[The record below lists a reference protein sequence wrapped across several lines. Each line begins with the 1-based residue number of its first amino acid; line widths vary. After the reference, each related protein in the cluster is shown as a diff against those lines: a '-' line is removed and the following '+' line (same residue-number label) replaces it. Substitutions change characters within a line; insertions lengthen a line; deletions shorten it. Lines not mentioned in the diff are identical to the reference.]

1 MNLVNTLD
9 LLSQLTENWASL
21 LKFLFWEE
29 ILHLNVDFYQGMQK
43 EKHDWAFFESVS
55 IEIAA
60 TLTIL
65 INYYEK
71 ILKISSLTPRR
82 INFEADVITK

>member
-1 MNLVNTLD
+1 MLIFTK
-9 LLSQLTENWASL
+9 EC
-21 LKFLFWEE
+21 KRK
-29 ILHLNVDFYQGMQK
+29 NVI
-43 EKHDWAFFESVS
+43 EHFFESVS

>member
-1 MNLVNTLD
+1 MI
-9 LLSQLTENWASL
+9 E
-21 LKFLFWEE
+21 
-29 ILHLNVDFYQGMQK
+29 H
-43 EKHDWAFFESVS
+43 FFESVS

-82 INFEADVITK
+82 INFETDVITK